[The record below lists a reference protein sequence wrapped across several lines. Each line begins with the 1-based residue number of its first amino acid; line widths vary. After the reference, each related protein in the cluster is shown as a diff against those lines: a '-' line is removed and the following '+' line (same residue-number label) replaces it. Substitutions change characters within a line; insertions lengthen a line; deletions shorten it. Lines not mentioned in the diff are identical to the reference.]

1 MAVRPPAPAP
11 ATTAAAARRSPDALL
26 GLFPP
31 GTSTA
36 PDGAL
41 RIGGCH
47 VGELAARHGTP
58 ALLVD
63 EGALRARARRYADA
77 LAVRRPGST
86 VAFASKAFPCTA
98 VYRLLAE
105 EGLGVDVASGGEL
118 ALALAAG
125 TDPARVIV
133 HGNAKTDAFLR
144 AAVEARVGLVVIDNF
159 DDIDRLERLLAEP
172 AQGPGS
178 PSPGAAGQEARGQ
191 TCGTYRQP
199 VLVRVTPDIRPDTHA
214 AVSTGQRDSKFGLLV
229 PQARDAIAR
238 LRASDRLR
246 LDGLHVHIGSQ
257 ILDTEPFVRAVAAVA
272 ELGTF
277 PVYDLGGGLGARYTY
292 DDRPPSVEAYVDAL
306 TAAADTLLPAG
317 ARIVIEPGR
326 SLVAEAGVSLYRV
339 VTVKRAHGETFVA
352 VDGGMGDNLEVSLY
366 GQRFEAT
373 VATRPGGAADGEPCR
388 VVGRH
393 CESGDVLSAGV
404 LLDDPRPGDL
414 IAVPATGAYTYSLA
428 NNYNAARRPPVV
440 FCRDGRSR
448 PVVRRE
454 TYADLMRRDLP

>member
-1 MAVRPPAPAP
+1 MVLRAT
-11 ATTAAAARRSPDALL
+11 TTAAPRRPSSDALL

-31 GTSTA
+31 GTTTA

-47 VGELAARHGTP
+47 VADLAARHGTP
-58 ALLVD
+58 ALLID
-63 EGALRARARRYADA
+63 EDALRSRARRYADG
-77 LAVRRPGST
+77 LAARRPET
-86 VAFASKAFPCTA
+86 RVAFASKAFPCTA

-125 TDPARVIV
+125 TDPAQVIV
-133 HGNAKTDAFLR
+133 HGNAKTDDYLR
-144 AAVEARVGLVVIDNF
+144 AAVEAGVGLVVIDNS
-159 DDIDRLERLLAEP
+159 DDIDRLEGILADT
-172 AQGPGS
+172 PGH
-178 PSPGAAGQEARGQ
+178 
-191 TCGTYRQP
+191 RQP
-199 VLVRVTPDIRPDTHA
+199 VLVRVTPDVRPDTHE
-214 AVSTGQRDSKFGLLV
+214 AVSTGQRGSKFGLLL
-229 PQARDAIAR
+229 PQAREAIAR
-238 LRASDRLR
+238 LRGSARLR

-272 ELGTF
+272 ELGRF

-292 DDRPPSVEAYVDAL
+292 DDRPPTVEAYLDAL
-306 TAAADTLLPAG
+306 ASAADALLPAD
-317 ARIVIEPGR
+317 ARVIIEPGR
-326 SLVAEAGVSLYRV
+326 SMVAEAGVSLYRV
-339 VTVKRAHGETFVA
+339 VTVKRAGGEAVVA

-373 VATRPGGAADGEPCR
+373 VATRPGHGSDGSGGELCR

-404 LLDDPRPGDL
+404 LLQDPRPGDL